1 MRAAY
6 PNELKCRLPI
16 SGNFIVNVIFIIRI
30 IITPN
35 AMNNPKIH
43 CHTPDLDTE
52 KIVLISENLQNLE
65 IGQLYLDKGVK

>member
-16 SGNFIVNVIFIIRI
+16 SGNFIVNVIFIIEI

-35 AMNNPKIH
+35 ATEQPKDPLSYTRFGH
-43 CHTPDLDTE
+43 RKNSAHF
-52 KIVLISENLQNLE
+52 
-65 IGQLYLDKGVK
+65 